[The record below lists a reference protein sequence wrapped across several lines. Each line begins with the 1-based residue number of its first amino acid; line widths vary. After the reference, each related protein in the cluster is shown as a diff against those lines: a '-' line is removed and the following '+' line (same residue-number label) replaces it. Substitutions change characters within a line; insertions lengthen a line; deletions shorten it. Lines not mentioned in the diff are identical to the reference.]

1 MNKILFLYNDLNSV
15 IGISTVMGVVE
26 RYARKSG
33 NGNFKVVTR
42 PHPAINFENGAYIAV
57 RAVSDGLYDLS
68 DFDKVFVD
76 ASIDVIMDTSR
87 FSNNVELY
95 DINSFSDKENGGF

>member
-15 IGISTVMGVVE
+15 VGISTVMGAVE
-26 RYARKSG
+26 RYARISG

-42 PHPAINFENGAYIAV
+42 PYPAVNFENGASIAV
-57 RAVSDGLYDLS
+57 RPVSNGLSNLAE
-68 DFDKVFVD
+68 FDKIYVD
-76 ASIDVIMDTSR
+76 ETIDLMVDSSR

-95 DINSFSDKENGGF
+95 NMNSFSQENGGN